1 MEVLLLLVMGAIN
14 ILCFLAGAR
23 VGQAVVNGE
32 KVELPTVNPIE
43 AARSHISKKEAQME
57 QDRMDVILRNI
68 ERYDGTSLGQEDVPG
83 R

>member
-1 MEVLLLLVMGAIN
+1 MEVVTILAVGFVCMASFMMGVK
-14 ILCFLAGAR
+14 
-23 VGQAVVNGE
+23 VGQAVANGE
-32 KVELPTVNPIE
+32 KVELPAVNPIE

>member
-1 MEVLLLLVMGAIN
+1 MEVLLLFVMGAIN
-14 ILCFLAGAR
+14 ILCFLAGAK

-43 AARSHISKKEAQME
+43 AARSHISKKEAQMD